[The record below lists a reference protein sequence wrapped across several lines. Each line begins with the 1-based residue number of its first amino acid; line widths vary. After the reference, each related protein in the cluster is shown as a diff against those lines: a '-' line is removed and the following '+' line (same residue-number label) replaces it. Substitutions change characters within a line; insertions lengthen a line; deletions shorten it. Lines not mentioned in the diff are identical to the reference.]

1 MRLETQLQ
9 APVWQQLF
17 GLKQASDSLWASVSP
32 PLLGGVVEHL
42 SGGSLLQ
49 RPLAP
54 PGTVIGSSCSR
65 VSVGIGEGASGLPQ
79 PPDTVP
85 WFMSNC
91 QPQSSFPP
99 GQSRLQWASGE
110 VACPATMFT
119 VLRRHREPDL
129 GRPGWAAP
137 LGPSCVHTHFPE
149 TEHGRP
155 LATGLAESSCPATSP
170 WRAQLPPAR
179 HLGWLQ
185 NVPGPREPAQ
195 GQEERVQRERERD
208 LLPPDRFMLS
218 TPARHAYP
226 MTC

>member
-9 APVWQQLF
+9 APVWQRLP
-17 GLKQASDSLWASVSP
+17 GLKQASDSLCASVSP

-42 SGGSLLQ
+42 SGSSLLQ

-54 PGTVIGSSCSR
+54 AGTVIGSSCTR

-137 LGPSCVHTHFPE
+137 PGPSCVHTHFPE

-155 LATGLAESSCPATSP
+155 PASLSP
-170 WRAQLPPAR
+170 AAQPPAHGGPSFPQPGTLDGCR
-179 HLGWLQ
+179 MYQSPGSQHWARRRGCKGREKGTCSLQ
-185 NVPGPREPAQ
+185 TGSCCPPQPGT
-195 GQEERVQRERERD
+195 
-208 LLPPDRFMLS
+208 LTL
-218 TPARHAYP
+218 
-226 MTC
+226 